1 MQKYHKKCLITDAED
16 LISLKKFPKTEL
28 VKSKSSGLVF
38 TRKIPTE
45 KELSDHYNNYSRSG
59 AISEIT
65 IKRYHDLLDQFES
78 YRTNNKI
85 LEVGCGGG
93 AFLVEAKKRGWD
105 VYGTEYTK
113 EASEI
118 PRKKGVTMNHGK
130 LNPDNYPTK
139 DFDIIVSIEVIE
151 HINNPLEE
159 ASNIYS
165 LLRSGGLFYVTTPN
179 FNAIERYYLGEAYKV
194 IGYPEHLIYF
204 TPKTLNLLLQTVGF
218 KKINILTSGIN
229 ISSFR
234 SEIKRK
240 SEGRQGGVKNSD
252 FELRETIERNSLLI
266 LIKNIINKALN
277 LTRLGNAMKGYF
289 IKP

>member
-1 MQKYHKKCLITDAED
+1 MQKYHKKCLITDTED
-16 LISLKKFPKTEL
+16 LVSLKKFPKTEL

-45 KELSDHYNNYSRSG
+45 KELSDHYNNYSRSS

-93 AFLVEAKKRGWD
+93 AFLVEAKKRGWE

-118 PRKKGVTMNHGK
+118 PQKKGITVNYGK
-130 LNPDNYPTK
+130 LNPDNYPIK

-204 TPKTLNLLLQTVGF
+204 TPKTLHYLMKKVGF
-218 KKINILTSGIN
+218 EKEKLLTTGIN
-229 ISSFR
+229 ISSFKGKKQR
-234 SEIKRK
+234 QM
-240 SEGRQGGVKNSD
+240 EGRQGGVKNSD
-252 FELRETIERNSLLI
+252 QNLRQNIENHFSLRLLKTIVNKILTLLQI
-266 LIKNIINKALN
+266 
-277 LTRLGNAMKGYF
+277 GNAMKGYY